1 MLPSGYMAIPAVWCK
16 FLKINEK
23 AWQSSAYLPSAA
35 RHCLYQPLYLVLYPA
50 FDGRR
55 LACSCHK
62 KTAYGMR
69 FFVMAAM
76 CLFFG

>member
-1 MLPSGYMAIPAVWCK
+1 MPAVWCK

-23 AWQSSAYLPSAA
+23 AWQSSSYWPSAV
-35 RHCLYQPLYLVLYPA
+35 RHCLYQALDLLLYLVFCLV

-55 LACSCHK
+55 LLCSWHK